1 VRVVGFTSA
10 KGSPGVSTTVLGL
23 GSVWPGVL
31 PDRRVLVV
39 EADPAGGDAACGFL
53 QGRLDPSCGLLALA
67 AQRGGDPVASLWG
80 QLVALDP
87 DERSLLLAGV
97 TDPSR
102 AAALDGAWTA
112 LAEALL
118 LLRGEADDLDVLL
131 DLGRLGQ
138 AHDPI
143 ALRAATDL
151 LVLVCGSSAPAVQA
165 ARAAA
170 RRLREESSTRLE
182 LLVVAPARP
191 YPPAE
196 VAESCDLSL
205 LGTLPHDPGEAA
217 VWQGLPPGWRHG
229 RSPLVRGLRTLAV
242 ALTDAVDAVTVGST
256 R

>member
-1 VRVVGFTSA
+1 VRVVGFTCA
-10 KGSPGVSTTVLGL
+10 KGSPGVTTTVLGL
-23 GSVWPGVL
+23 GSVWAGVL
-31 PDRRVLVV
+31 PERRVLVV

-53 QGRLDPSCGLLALA
+53 QGRLDASRGLLALA
-67 AQRGGDPVASLWG
+67 AQRGGDPVGSLWG
-80 QLVALDP
+80 QLVALDA

-97 TDPSR
+97 ADPSR

-138 AHDPI
+138 AHDPVT
-143 ALRAATDL
+143 LRAAADL
-151 LVLVCGSSAPAVQA
+151 LVLVCGSTAPGVRA

-170 RRLREESSTRLE
+170 RRLREESPTRLE
-182 LLVVAPARP
+182 LLVVAPGRP
-191 YPPAE
+191 YPAAE
-196 VAESCDLSL
+196 IAGVCEVPL
-205 LGTLPHDPGEAA
+205 LGVLPHDPGEAG

-242 ALTDAVDAVTVGST
+242 GLTDAVDAVTVGST